1 VRIIFTGTSSFGIP
15 ILKLLIALQKNIV
28 AVVTQPDRPAG
39 RGKRML
45 ASPIKILASQS
56 GLYLCQPEDI
66 NADSAV
72 QEIAGLHPDL
82 IILVAY
88 GQILSSK
95 ILQLP
100 TQGCLNIHPSLL
112 PKYKGPAPIN
122 WVLIKGEQETGV
134 TFLFM
139 NERIDAGDII
149 LQKRIKIL
157 PEENFEQLS
166 IRLAIE
172 SANLL
177 EEVLLTIERGEY
189 ERFPQPKEKYFYA
202 RKINKDDCRIDWH
215 QKAIEIYNL
224 VRGLTPLPG
233 VYTEFKDKRIKIS
246 ETSLLVKIKINNNL
260 SQQKPGTIVKLNKN
274 GIMVLAGD
282 GNYIVIKKLIP
293 AGSKEMDAS
302 GFINGYHV
310 EIGDSFN

>member
-1 VRIIFTGTSSFGIP
+1 MRIIFTGTSSFGIP

>member
-1 VRIIFTGTSSFGIP
+1 MRIIFTGTSSFGIP
-15 ILKLLIALQKNIV
+15 ILKQLIALQKNIV

>member
-1 VRIIFTGTSSFGIP
+1 MRIIFTGTSSFGIP

-293 AGSKEMDAS
+293 ASSKEMDAS